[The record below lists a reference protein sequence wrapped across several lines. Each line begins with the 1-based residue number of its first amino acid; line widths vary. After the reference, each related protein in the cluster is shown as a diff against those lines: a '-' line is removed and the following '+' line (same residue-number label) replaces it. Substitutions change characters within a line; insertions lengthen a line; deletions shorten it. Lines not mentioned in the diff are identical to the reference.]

1 MVKNFIIFIFTATLA
16 INANAQGGK
25 SIRIGYIDM
34 EYILENVPEY
44 NEANIQ
50 LEQKAQKWKQE
61 IETRKNE
68 ISKLKE
74 SLKTEFTLLTKELI
88 QERQEEITFLENE
101 LNDFQ
106 QKKFGSNGEL
116 LVQKEVLVKPI
127 QDQIFNAVQDLAEAR
142 KYDFIFDK
150 NSDMTM
156 LFAAKRYDISD
167 HVLKEITKS
176 ARRNKMSKKEIKQ
189 EDALEQKDIQE
200 DLNPGLIE
208 RQKLLEERKAT
219 REKLLEERK
228 AAYEAKRQETET
240 KRKQAEEERKAKQ
253 SQPVTPTTPETVKPS
268 STNPTQTQPAKSTEK
283 AADSE
288 KAEKP
293 QSGTE
298 NKQPTIEERRKA
310 LEEKRAKVLAEREAA
325 KKAKEA
331 EMQKNKETKN

>member
-1 MVKNFIIFIFTATLA
+1 MVKNFILFIFAGTLA
-16 INANAQGGK
+16 INAHAQGAKG
-25 SIRIGYIDM
+25 IRIGYIDM

-74 SLKTEFTLLTKELI
+74 SLRTEFSLLTKELI

-150 NSDMTM
+150 TSDMTM
-156 LFAAKRYDISD
+156 LFAAKRFDISD
-167 HVLKEITKS
+167 HVLREITKS
-176 ARRNKMSKKEIKQ
+176 SRRSKMSKKEIKQ
-189 EDALEQKDIQE
+189 EEASEQKDIQE
-200 DLNPGLIE
+200 DLNPGLVE
-208 RQKLLEERKAT
+208 RQKLLDERKAA
-219 REKLLEERK
+219 REKMLEERK
-228 AAYEAKRQETET
+228 ALFEAKRQKAEA
-240 KRKQAEEERKAKQ
+240 KRKQLEEEKKSKQ
-253 SQPVTPTTPETVKPS
+253 SQPVKTSTPETAKPAS
-268 STNPTQTQPAKSTEK
+268 VNPTQTQTTKTTENTVDTEK
-283 AADSE
+283 TD
-288 KAEKP
+288 KP
-293 QSGTE
+293 KTGTE
-298 NKQPTIEERRKA
+298 SIEERRKA
-310 LEEKRAKVLAEREAA
+310 LEEKRAKVLAEREATR
-325 KKAKEA
+325 KAKEA
-331 EMQKNKETKN
+331 EMQKNKENKN